1 MRLVARP
8 RPVSRESG
16 PGLRSHVVHAEV
28 GAWNVLERIVGR
40 GKFPGTRQSSE
51 LGQSELSAR
60 NDGVPRLGAPAI
72 RDLGVR
78 IRTYLRSQYVREQ
91 LFKCSDKARSS
102 SDHLS
107 SNQKKLLQEVC
118 FWLSSCLFLQRLER
132 RAGLTRAGLAQ
143 AARAAQRD
151 LFGDY
156 MDAFGRGRCRGPASA
171 ATAAPLWAAPRCG
184 RRTMK

>member
-1 MRLVARP
+1 M
-8 RPVSRESG
+8 
-16 PGLRSHVVHAEV
+16 
-28 GAWNVLERIVGR
+28 GR
-40 GKFPGTRQSSE
+40 GKFPGTRQWSK